1 MAAEEDE
8 EWSAQALERNILSV
22 EEKFE
27 WAVSMAF

>member
-27 WAVSMAF
+27 WPVSMAF